1 MAERF
6 PYEDIVDLPHHVSK
20 KHPQPTM
27 ADRAARFAPF
37 AAITGY
43 EEMVLEEARVTDDR
57 IEMDESSKAALNEK
71 LNMILE
77 FIDEQSEVSITYF
90 EPDKRKAGG
99 AYVTVTGTVK
109 RIDEYEHLV
118 IMTDGKKINID
129 EIYNLQSELFYSLGL
144 EE

>member
-1 MAERF
+1 MVEQF

-43 EEMVLEEARVTDDR
+43 EEMVLEEARVTDER
-57 IEMDESSKAALNEK
+57 IEMDESSKAVLNEK
-71 LNMILE
+71 LNMIPE
-77 FIDEQSEVSITYF
+77 FIDEEPKVTITYF
-90 EPDKRKAGG
+90 EPDRKKSGG
-99 AYVTVTGTVK
+99 AYVSVTGTVK
-109 RIDEYEHLV
+109 RIDEYEHIVL
-118 IMTDGKKINID
+118 MNDGKKISIED
-129 EIYNLQSELFYSLGL
+129 IYAIGSDLFYSLGL